1 MKDGTVGRRKVALT
15 QREQPPTLER
25 LEAVMKRLI
34 VSSAMLMVLA
44 ALAGGSVL
52 RSSSAAA
59 ADKPA
64 ARAASEEP
72 RVKTLVFHA
81 REPFPPQFF
90 DIAKPTGL
98 GPGDEGVEKEI
109 LSIHGRRIGY
119 DLIHF
124 SAITGPPPD
133 VIANG
138 VIILRDG
145 QIALQGETTFQR
157 IQVAVVGGTGAYQ
170 GVSGQL
176 TVLRTLP
183 GEIDVDQ
190 LRLVFPE
197 D

>member
-1 MKDGTVGRRKVALT
+1 
-15 QREQPPTLER
+15 
-25 LEAVMKRLI
+25 MKRLI
-34 VSSAMLMVLA
+34 LSSAALAVLA
-44 ALAGGSVL
+44 AGSGWAV
-52 RSSSAAA
+52 SHGADAAA
-59 ADKPA
+59 APK
-64 ARAASEEP
+64 AASTEP
-72 RVKTLVFHA
+72 VVKTIVFHA

-98 GPGDEGVEKEI
+98 GPGDEGIEKEI

-124 SAITGPPPD
+124 SAIAGPTP
-133 VIANG
+133 G
-138 VIILRDG
+138 RDRPVLVLHGG
-145 QIALQGETTFQR
+145 QIALQGETTFQHIR
-157 IQVAVVGGTGAYQ
+157 VAVVCGTGIYQ

-183 GEIDVDQ
+183 GEVDVDL